1 MRGLRGAQV
10 SGGPPQHMFPGQM
23 LRSEDEVEKG
33 PMGLGESTGARN
45 NGPAPVSS
53 DTAASGAPKPKKN
66 QRGHKK
72 SPIEQALDAVQDAQE
87 VASDPSK
94 KTKDSN
100 LPG

>member
-1 MRGLRGAQV
+1 
-10 SGGPPQHMFPGQM
+10 MFPGQM
-23 LRSEDEVEKG
+23 LRSEDEVEKA
-33 PMGLGESTGARN
+33 PLSLGAGSDSEGTGQRASVA
-45 NGPAPVSS
+45 GVDSS
-53 DTAASGAPKPKKN
+53 TAASGAPKPKKN

-72 SPIEQALDAVQDAQE
+72 SPIEQALDSVQEAQE